1 MVVGMARYPVL
12 KSNTAF
18 RTLYYRGRAQ
28 VHPALI
34 TYTRKSR
41 VKDEQGRP
49 IIRMGITTG
58 KKVGKAVRRN
68 RCRRIIRAAYDS
80 LYPELHGGWDIVF
93 VARARMLSMKS
104 SELVPIMRRHLH
116 EAGLL

>member
-1 MVVGMARYPVL
+1 MARYPVL

-28 VHPALI
+28 VHPAII

-41 VKDEQGRP
+41 LRDEQGRP
-49 IIRMGITTG
+49 LIRMGITAG
-58 KKVGKAVRRN
+58 KKVGKAVQRN
-68 RCRRIIRAAYDS
+68 RCRRVIRAAYDQ
-80 LYPELHGGWDIVF
+80 LYPELSGGWDIVF
-93 VARARMLSMKS
+93 VARARLLSMKS
-104 SELVPIMRRHLH
+104 TDLVPIMRRHLK

>member
-1 MVVGMARYPVL
+1 MARYPVL

-28 VHPALI
+28 VHPAII

-41 VKDEQGRP
+41 LRDESGRP
-49 IIRMGITTG
+49 LIRMGITAG
-58 KKVGKAVRRN
+58 KKVGKAVERN
-68 RCRRIIRAAYDS
+68 RCRRVIRAAYDQ
-80 LYPELHGGWDIVF
+80 LYPELSGGWDIVI
-93 VARARMLSMKS
+93 VARARLLSMKS
-104 SELVPIMRRHLH
+104 SDLVPILRRQFK

>member
-1 MVVGMARYPVL
+1 MARYPVL

-28 VHPALI
+28 VHPAII

-41 VKDEQGRP
+41 LRDEQGRP
-49 IIRMGITTG
+49 LIRMGITAG
-58 KKVGKAVRRN
+58 KKVGKAVERN
-68 RCRRIIRAAYDS
+68 RCRRVIRAAYDQ
-80 LYPELHGGWDIVF
+80 LYPELTGGWDIVI
-93 VARARMLSMKS
+93 VARARLLSMKS
-104 SELVPIMRRHLH
+104 SDLVPILRRQLK